1 MNKIIPHILLLLIL
15 SVISIAAIQVTEE
28 CDATALKKELK
39 QKLKPDFKYDSS
51 KTTRFTYKNKE
62 QTKEIEIPL
71 YMGEKYRFAF
81 NTAGL
86 AEGIEIGVYSKPTGH
101 RKRELIYKL
110 EKKEG
115 QHLYSFDPEKS
126 KKMYITYTI
135 PAVEEEAL
143 RGCVIFLLGYKVSMF

>member
-1 MNKIIPHILLLLIL
+1 MRKPLHYILLFVIT
-15 SVISIAAIQVTEE
+15 VISTGAIQIMED
-28 CDATALKKELK
+28 CDATALKQELK
-39 QKLKPDFKYDSS
+39 QELKPDFKYDSS

-86 AEGIEIGVYSKPTGH
+86 PKNIKIGVYSKPTGH
-101 RKRELIYKL
+101 RKRVLLYEVKQ
-110 EKKEG
+110 KDG
-115 QHLYSFDPEKS
+115 QHLYSFDPDKS

-135 PAVEEEAL
+135 PAIEEEEL
-143 RGCVIFLLGYKVSMF
+143 RGCVTFLVGYKVSMF

>member
-1 MNKIIPHILLLLIL
+1 MNKAVKHILLFVVL
-15 SVISIAAIQVTEE
+15 VISTGIQIVGE
-28 CDATALKKELK
+28 CDASALKSELK
-39 QKLKPDFKYDSS
+39 QELKPDYKYDSS
-51 KTTRFTYKNKE
+51 KTTRFTYKDKI

-86 AEGIEIGVYSKPTGH
+86 PEDVKIEIHSKPIGH
-101 RKRELIYKL
+101 RKRELIYQLK
-110 EKKEG
+110 KKEN

-135 PAVEEEAL
+135 PAVEGEEL
-143 RGCVIFLLGYKVSMF
+143 NGCITFLLGYKVSIF

>member
-1 MNKIIPHILLLLIL
+1 MNKAVKYILIVVVLII
-15 SVISIAAIQVTEE
+15 STAAQIVGE
-28 CDATALKKELK
+28 CDATALKSELK
-39 QKLKPDFKYDSS
+39 QELKPDYKYDSS
-51 KTTRFTYKNKE
+51 KTTRFTFKDKI

-86 AEGIEIGVYSKPTGH
+86 PKDVKIEIYSKPIGH
-101 RKRELIYKL
+101 RKRELIYQLKQ
-110 EKKEG
+110 KEN

-135 PAVEEEAL
+135 PVVEDEEL
-143 RGCVIFLLGYKVSMF
+143 NGCITFLLGYKVSIF